1 MKHDRN
7 WLGRWLGHAVIRIYI
22 CTQPCRWMQMNPQ
35 DKQSHLG
42 QRETW
47 GDRSVQM
54 LWKMSVIRSSSICN
68 RPKRR
73 KPYGGRVLI
82 GLVRFISDVIAV
94 VKQTLTL
101 WTSVQGRGRERE
113 GECGGMWLLIIHL
126 CGLITEL
133 QWFTGWWKCS
143 RAAKLRPYWC
153 KRRFQTK
160 PLRFESIKCIY
171 TENCHVFL
179 DAKYKCV
186 STDCFWFY

>member
-22 CTQPCRWMQMNPQ
+22 CTQHCCRMQMTPQ
-35 DKQSHLG
+35 DKQSHLE
-42 QRETW
+42 QRETDIR

-68 RPKRR
+68 CPKRR
-73 KPYGGRVLI
+73 KPYGDCFLI
-82 GLVRFISDVIAV
+82 GLARFISDVIAV

-113 GECGGMWLLIIHL
+113 GKCGGMWLLIVHH

-133 QWFTGWWKCS
+133 QWFTSWWKCS
-143 RAAKLRPYWC
+143 RAVKLRPY
-153 KRRFQTK
+153 
-160 PLRFESIKCIY
+160 
-171 TENCHVFL
+171 
-179 DAKYKCV
+179 
-186 STDCFWFY
+186 